1 MFSCHIMSLFA
12 VMYPRFWPPI
22 FEGPFRVFVVF
33 YGLNVTD
40 FTFTCTV
47 QYLGDDGAMFDVVLT
62 FDGVRDESTLK
73 TTTPSGKT
81 VVFNSTEFQGH
92 FGTEVNTVFY
102 STLCVTI
109 VIVVAV
115 VIRISSSQSYTLQIE
130 VRTRTLCAW

>member
-22 FEGPFRVFVVF
+22 FEGPFHVYVDFM
-33 YGLNVTD
+33 GLNVTD

-73 TTTPSGKT
+73 TTTPSGRT
-81 VVFNSTEFQGH
+81 AVFNSTEFEGH
-92 FGTEVNTVFY
+92 FGSQVGKTFY
-102 STLCVTI
+102 FALCVT
-109 VIVVAV
+109 VAIVVTNCESEQV
-115 VIRISSSQSYTLQIE
+115 LLVSTLK
-130 VRTRTLCAW
+130 RKA